1 MPFQKLLPLLMGV
14 AIIGMIGIFLSMGIR
29 RMSPM
34 MLMFPLMFLM
44 AAGGM
49 MAGHGNSGGPK
60 TPEIDLN
67 RRKYLEMLTG
77 LRRKVHSRA
86 AAQYR
91 YLAHYAPSPDTLA
104 ALVSSPRQWERS
116 APDRDPTYFLAPR
129 VGVAP
134 QKLGGGMTMKE
145 TAEKKDLEPVART
158 AGERFFRAH
167 RAVEGMPTLID
178 LKTHRAVQFFGEGDL
193 ASVVRALLLQ
203 VAVFHPPNMVMVA
216 VVTNN
221 PADWDWI
228 KWLPHNQHP
237 LRQDAL
243 VGAPHSAPQNPLK
256 KGAFPYSSTSTLP
269 RNKDC
274 VGINNTFQKQAIVIM

>member
-1 MPFQKLLPLLMGV
+1 MSVRPWIPNRSSKRVEAPPAEEITVATEVPPPNEIPEVVPPNKFQKLLPLLMGV

-134 QKLGGGMTMKE
+134 QKLGG
-145 TAEKKDLEPVART
+145 TANSRQRVFDLMRKDLRSAQHGFVHAAGILAHAFDIGVMQRDELPAR
-158 AGERFFRAH
+158 
-167 RAVEGMPTLID
+167 LID
-178 LKTHRAVQFFGEGDL
+178 HRRNRQVQPPCPLTHDRTVDIAGGNRCIAIGDP
-193 ASVVRALLLQ
+193 
-203 VAVFHPPNMVMVA
+203 F
-216 VVTNN
+216 
-221 PADWDWI
+221 D
-228 KWLPHNQHP
+228 
-237 LRQDAL
+237 
-243 VGAPHSAPQNPLK
+243 
-256 KGAFPYSSTSTLP
+256 
-269 RNKDC
+269 
-274 VGINNTFQKQAIVIM
+274 